1 MGRPRQPVGGL
12 EQAFKVSS
20 GLQTWA
26 VALAAEQAGVP
37 TPAPVA
43 AGEKRGLGRRL
54 IWSFYAC
61 EWVAAPRLLEVLRDV
76 REWPERERQE
86 AFARRLGTAFRALA
100 SRGFIQPDL
109 KPPNFLVRGDVAGAF
124 SLVAIDLRACRI
136 TTPAEALAWP
146 KTPRKLRTRV
156 LTGLPESAVEA
167 FFEAYFAGAGP
178 PP

>member
-1 MGRPRQPVGGL
+1 
-12 EQAFKVSS
+12 
-20 GLQTWA
+20 
-26 VALAAEQAGVP
+26 
-37 TPAPVA
+37 
-43 AGEKRGLGRRL
+43 
-54 IWSFYAC
+54 
-61 EWVAAPRLLEVLRDV
+61 
-76 REWPERERQE
+76 
-86 AFARRLGTAFRALA
+86 
-100 SRGFIQPDL
+100 
-109 KPPNFLVRGDVAGAF
+109 VAGAF